1 MKKVLLIL
9 FVGVLAHV
17 GFGQKHFKIKSSV
30 NKPIEIK
37 VNGKVYTIDSTY
49 QEIETH
55 YPEFDSL
62 ILTWEKRNTTKDPII
77 CNFKPDSTYSIYHS
91 CCASLDIYPTSEVEH
106 DSIKNWD
113 FEEDFDK
120 IQSLMLDHPKFTFT
134 TNGELNDSIYA
145 WYVDYACMPSFNL
158 VDKKGWDYGSPIKCY
173 YWTNI
178 SSFRFFNI
186 QKDFSKF
193 QDENGIVNDVY
204 PDNEL
209 SNTYKLLGQISV
221 RLFDNKSYIINYD
234 IKTNKVS
241 LYYDKLK

>member
-106 DSIKNWD
+106 DLKETI
-113 FEEDFDK
+113 
-120 IQSLMLDHPKFTFT
+120 
-134 TNGELNDSIYA
+134 
-145 WYVDYACMPSFNL
+145 
-158 VDKKGWDYGSPIKCY
+158 
-173 YWTNI
+173 
-178 SSFRFFNI
+178 
-186 QKDFSKF
+186 
-193 QDENGIVNDVY
+193 
-204 PDNEL
+204 
-209 SNTYKLLGQISV
+209 YKLISNE
-221 RLFDNKSYIINYD
+221 DPEGGTY
-234 IKTNKVS
+234 
-241 LYYDKLK
+241 